1 MNNFFIAHILI
12 GNILFILSLFNKT
25 KLIQI
30 YEADQKIINEYKKQK
45 NNEIVIEESTVSNK
59 INNLSFSNFLLF
71 YVSFIFITW
80 FLFISRH
87 ISAIIIKKFF
97 LK

>member
-1 MNNFFIAHILI
+1 MSHILI

-25 KLIQI
+25 KLIKI
-30 YEADQKIINEYKKQK
+30 YENDQKIINAYKKQK
-45 NNEIVIEESTVSNK
+45 NNEVAIEEIPVSSK